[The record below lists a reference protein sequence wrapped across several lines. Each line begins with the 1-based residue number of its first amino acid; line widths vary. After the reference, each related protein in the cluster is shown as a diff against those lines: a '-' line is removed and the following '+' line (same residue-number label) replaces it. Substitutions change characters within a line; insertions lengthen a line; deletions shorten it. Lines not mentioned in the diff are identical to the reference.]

1 MSVGSGS
8 VTVDVVVR
16 DAERF
21 AEVSAHRGGR
31 FVDKKKISLRHST
44 YSSSSP
50 NGDEGC

>member
-8 VTVDVVVR
+8 VTVDVVR

-31 FVDKKKISLRHST
+31 FVDKKKKNLTAPLYLLILVAKWR
-44 YSSSSP
+44 
-50 NGDEGC
+50 